1 MPKKIPLSMILKIQT
16 GSFEKQFNTNGK
28 PLKEVLQRPGSK
40 WYEMRA
46 ETIADFV
53 ANINFDKSLF
63 ISRLNSRAFVDQRLI
78 RFTLKQKKSEGE
90 LVILHALLNSIMS
103 MFFIESLGFGSG
115 LGALDLSKD
124 KIEDNFKILNP
135 DLLNEDQKEAIVNSF
150 TPLLNRERYALDVE
164 LKREDRMNFE
174 SVIFKTFNIDGYL
187 EPIKK
192 SLLQLFKIRQAV
204 NN

>member
-1 MPKKIPLSMILKIQT
+1 
-16 GSFEKQFNTNGK
+16 
-28 PLKEVLQRPGSK
+28 
-40 WYEMRA
+40 
-46 ETIADFV
+46 
-53 ANINFDKSLF
+53 
-63 ISRLNSRAFVDQRLI
+63 
-78 RFTLKQKKSEGE
+78 
-90 LVILHALLNSIMS
+90 MS
-103 MFFIESLGFGSG
+103 MFFIESLGFGRG